1 VGVVV
6 VGVGVGVVVVGV
18 GVAVWVGVEVV
29 VAVAGPVA
37 AWPCVVAAEV
47 CVAVEVPVV
56 DSPGLEV
63 PVAVPV
69 VVAVPAGEETSGAL
83 DDGGP
88 VHAETVAKTRTITV
102 AQLTTDRCAFMN
114 PPSMPSMRRRHPEI
128 INAASRNTAH
138 SGRS

>member
-18 GVAVWVGVEVV
+18 GVAVWVAVEVV

-37 AWPCVVAAEV
+37 AWPCVVAVEV

-56 DSPGLEV
+56 ASPGLEV

-69 VVAVPAGEETSGAL
+69 VVAVPETSGAL